1 MAQVAVS
8 ANYSEQHGLGALRP
22 LVPTWLQVMG
32 GTRDLDLSL
41 GGDRD
46 HRFSLRPPASW
57 PRIKTWLMAIAQ
69 AQTSSWPWEAGRPFM
84 VACS

>member
-32 GTRDLDLSL
+32 GTADLDLSL

-46 HRFSLRPPASW
+46 HRFPLRPP
-57 PRIKTWLMAIAQ
+57 
-69 AQTSSWPWEAGRPFM
+69 
-84 VACS
+84 

>member
-32 GTRDLDLSL
+32 GPETSTYPSVVTGTTDFLSGLLLHGL
-41 GGDRD
+41 GSRLG
-46 HRFSLRPPASW
+46 SW
-57 PRIKTWLMAIAQ
+57 L
-69 AQTSSWPWEAGRPFM
+69 
-84 VACS
+84 